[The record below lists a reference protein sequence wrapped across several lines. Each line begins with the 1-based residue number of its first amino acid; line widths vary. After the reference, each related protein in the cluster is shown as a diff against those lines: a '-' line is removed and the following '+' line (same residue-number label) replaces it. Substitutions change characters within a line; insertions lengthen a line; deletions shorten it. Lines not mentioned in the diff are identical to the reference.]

1 MYKIGDTSGLCDKT
15 CDDQKHTIKVVGDIV
30 PKLAK
35 KCCDVPKKMRAP
47 SKVIEITDGCFSS
60 AQVVNVCDELGGGGD
75 ADSADAEAN
84 AADSACD
91 GAASAGGGCGG
102 GKSAKTCNKDA
113 CNAPT
118 AKGGGGCGGKSSKAS
133 KTSKCTGEKLS
144 DIKVPDAQDIMS
156 SKGLKEALARQRD
169 DESAFRHAYCE
180 LRPYPECATCPYATK
195 QIKTT
200 EIDVAGTFKQINDAS
215 QQLIRGDYELADN
228 LFTCPGQLAALMS
241 SELGP
246 IAAVAGPRAVRAL
259 IELVALKGA
268 INSYKNI
275 SRSAAGTDFRREVM
289 YSVDKL
295 LKAGSMVGLPDVF
308 AREVSGILNDI
319 GCSARDLTRLRARS
333 GSARET
339 RFGDDYSLWGSLGT
353 GRSETDSVYRSGSR
367 KQPSKSSIT
376 KAEKSLAEC
385 RVFLSGARLL
395 EDDPFY
401 AKQQGLNLPT
411 SSKTNYTASTDTVTQ
426 QGKKYYKKDPV
437 TGEFVELTNVP
448 AGISFND
455 LNVLYGPIFVKA
467 DMGVSKDPPVKVD
480 ESETTVVEGRMY
492 YYKDPKTGK
501 NIQIDGLA
509 KGASLSKEILM
520 IAKKFGYLD
529 GIDIDLDSLTTP
541 EQFDEAIAR
550 LKNDSEHPDLKK
562 KLDSLN
568 ISYSPYTLSTD
579 SRANTVTTFLPV
591 SPDEQNGYYVSNG
604 KYIRYTG
611 TFGAS
616 RRDSSATGDIPK
628 LFRPESRSLPCES
641 VFMYTQTTDFVPNPK
656 KRYFAVYSEG
666 DYQEINTENI
676 STFEDLSYPVYERS
690 LVPVVSSNY
699 ARRYAGS
706 DPLVLDNGLVVS
718 EPVFV
723 DAASMRFAIDTQALQ
738 TKTLV
743 NAGEMATIESLGL
756 SNYEVTM
763 SYLVDHLRNGSI
775 LPFDIRAE
783 AISTVLDTICDD
795 N

>member
-1 MYKIGDTSGLCDKT
+1 MYKIGDTSGLCDKS
-15 CDDQKHTIKVVGDIV
+15 CDDQKHTIKIVGDIV

-60 AQVVNVCDELGGGGD
+60 AQVINVCDELGGGGD
-75 ADSADAEAN
+75 ADSADAAAD

-102 GKSAKTCNKDA
+102 GRSSKSCSKDA
-113 CNAPT
+113 SQAPT
-118 AKGGGGCGGKSSKAS
+118 AKGGGGCGGRSSQASKAN
-133 KTSKCTGEKLS
+133 KTTGEKLS

-156 SKGLKEALARQRD
+156 SKGLKENLARQRD

-200 EIDVAGTFKQINDAS
+200 EIDVAGTFQQINDAS

-228 LFTCPGQLAALMS
+228 LFTCPGQLAALMNS
-241 SELGP
+241 DLGP
-246 IAAVAGPRAVRAL
+246 VAAVAGPRAVRAL

-289 YSVDKL
+289 YSADKL

-319 GCSARDLTRLRARS
+319 GCSAKDLTRLRARS

-367 KQPSKSSIT
+367 KQPSKTSIA
-376 KAEKSLAEC
+376 KAERSLAEC

-426 QGKKYYKKDPV
+426 EGKKYYKKDPI

-467 DMGVSKDPPVKVD
+467 DVGVSKDPPTKVD
-480 ESETTVVEGRMY
+480 PSEKVAVEGRMY

-501 NIQIDGLA
+501 NIQLDGVSSGTSISQM
-509 KGASLSKEILM
+509 KVE
-520 IAKKFGYLD
+520 IAKKLGIVTADISGITDFDAYLESLD
-529 GIDIDLDSLTTP
+529 DDIKSRIEKLSLSSSNY
-541 EQFDEAIAR
+541 A
-550 LKNDSEHPDLKK
+550 
-562 KLDSLN
+562 
-568 ISYSPYTLSTD
+568 LSTD
-579 SRANTVTTFLPV
+579 SRANTVSTFLPV
-591 SPDEQNGYYVSNG
+591 ELEPGQDGYIVQNG
-604 KYIRYTG
+604 KYIRYTKPS
-611 TFGAS
+611 TFS
-616 RRDSSATGDIPK
+616 STRDLLPDTFK
-628 LFRPESRSLPCES
+628 LETRSLPCES
-641 VFMYTQTTDFVPNPK
+641 VFTYTPTTDIVPNPN
-656 KRYFAVYSEG
+656 KRYFAVYTEG
-666 DYQEINTENI
+666 DYQEINTDDI
-676 STFEDLSYPVYERS
+676 TSFGDLSYIVYERS
-690 LVPVVSSNY
+690 LVPVASSAY
-699 ARRYAGS
+699 AHKYTGS

-718 EPVFV
+718 EPVFI
-723 DAASMRFAIDTQALQ
+723 DASSMRFAIDTQALQ
-738 TKTLV
+738 TRTLV
-743 NAGEMATIESLGL
+743 NAGEMASIESLGM
-756 SNYEVTM
+756 SSYEVTM
-763 SYLVDHLRNGSI
+763 AYLVDHLRNGSI
-775 LPFDIRAE
+775 LPFDIRANE
-783 AISTVLDTICDD
+783 VSTVLDSICDD